1 MPQLKMEMCK
11 GINRDGTKC
20 NRKTRV
26 TGGSLNDGSSECTK
40 PEYNYCWQHCQQFL
54 LSQGEMKVPKKVFK
68 MPVDI
73 CIDKHQLE
81 INSLRSDVDFIS
93 NRLEKSTTPPSLE
106 ELSEFSHKTFKMEEL
121 TKAVEKLE
129 LKKKNNYREE
139 KQFRVLVY
147 DTPKKNSVQV
157 PNTER
162 LVESAGFKRAID
174 FEIRKL
180 QSRQKKLDYKKNL
193 HKEVKK
199 NDDQD

>member
-1 MPQLKMEMCK
+1 MCK

-20 NRKTRV
+20 NRKTRAPK
-26 TGGSLNDGSSECTK
+26 GLLNDGSTERSE

-54 LSQGEMKVPKKVFK
+54 DSHGEMKVPKKVFK

-73 CIDKHQLE
+73 CIDKYQVE
-81 INSLRSDVDFIS
+81 INSLRSDVDFIT
-93 NRLEKSTTPPSLE
+93 NRMEKSTTPPSLE
-106 ELSEFSHKTFKMEEL
+106 ELSEFSHKTFKLEEL

-129 LKKKNNYREE
+129 IKKKDNYKEE

-147 DTPKKNSVQV
+147 DTPKKNSVKV

-180 QSRQKKLDYKKNL
+180 QSRQKKLDYKKKL
-193 HKEVKK
+193 GKEVKASK
-199 NDDQD
+199 DDDHDE